1 MSANSPIGIFDS
13 GVGGLSVARE
23 IRNILPSEDILY
35 FADSAYCP
43 YGTRPP
49 EEILARSA
57 TISRFLLGK
66 CVKILVVACNSA
78 SIAGLDKLRAF
89 IEIPIVGM
97 EPAVK
102 PAAGA
107 TRNGRIGVL
116 ATGVTL
122 NGDRFS
128 TLLSKFAS
136 GIDVFTQPCPG
147 LVELIEA
154 GKMSGPE
161 VEEML
166 NRYLLPLLDR
176 DVDTI
181 VLGCTH
187 YPFLR
192 QAILEKAGP
201 GINIIDT
208 GEAVARQVHRVLRD
222 NTILNVS
229 RNPGSETFFTSGEPE
244 MVGKVMARLLNKR
257 CVNIQRIVLA

>member
-13 GVGGLSVARE
+13 GVGGLSVVRE

-66 CVKILVVACNSA
+66 GAKILVVACNTA
-78 SIAGLDKLRAF
+78 SVAGLDKLRDF
-89 IEIPIVGM
+89 FEIPIVGM

-102 PAAGA
+102 PAASA

-122 NGDRFS
+122 NGNRFGI
-128 TLLSKFAS
+128 LLSKFAS
-136 GIDVFTQPCPG
+136 CIDVYTQPCPG
-147 LVELIEA
+147 LVELVEA
-154 GKMSGPE
+154 GKMNGFE
-161 VEEML
+161 AEKML
-166 NRYLLPLLDR
+166 NRYLLPLLNR

-222 NTILNVS
+222 NNVLNVNRS
-229 RNPGSETFFTSGEPE
+229 PGSETFFTSGEPE
-244 MVGKVMARLLNKR
+244 MVGKVMARLMGREEIHIEK
-257 CVNIQRIVLA
+257 VLA

>member
-1 MSANSPIGIFDS
+1 MSARNPIAIFDS

-23 IRNILPSEDILY
+23 IRRLLPYEDILY

-49 EEILARSA
+49 EEILFRSA
-57 TISRFLLGK
+57 TICRFLVGQGA
-66 CVKILVVACNSA
+66 KILVVACNTA
-78 SIAGLDKLRAF
+78 SVAGLDRLRDF
-89 IEIPIVGM
+89 FEIPIVGM

-102 PAAGA
+102 PAAAA

-122 NGDRFS
+122 NGDRFGI
-128 TLLSKFAS
+128 LLSKFAS
-136 GIDVFTQPCPG
+136 GIDVYTQPCPG
-147 LVELIEA
+147 LVELVEA
-154 GKMSGPE
+154 GKMNGPE
-161 VEEML
+161 IEEML
-166 NRYLLPLLDR
+166 NTYLLPLLDHG
-176 DVDTI
+176 VDTV

-192 QAILEKAGP
+192 QVIQEKAGP

-222 NTILNVS
+222 NNILNVNRS
-229 RNPGSETFFTSGEPE
+229 LGSETFFTSGEPE
-244 MVGKVMARLLNKR
+244 MVGKVMARLMGREK
-257 CVNIQRIVLA
+257 IHIEKVLA